1 MEKEHK
7 SEKRGKFSSSFGFIL
22 AATGSAVGLGN
33 LWKFPYVAGQNGGA
47 VFLIIYVLFIFLLGV
62 PIMLGEMA
70 IGRKTK
76 LNPIGAYK
84 ALNKK
89 YTFIGV
95 IGVLGAFV
103 ILSYYSVIGGWVLKY
118 ITTYLTGTHIIEP
131 TFYYQQFISSSF
143 EPILWHLVFMAA
155 TCFIVIKGVAA
166 GIEKFSKIL
175 LPALFILIIVI
186 VIRSVTLEGGM
197 AGIKYFF
204 VPDWSDIDTLPKFG
218 NVVVAA
224 MGQVFFSLSLGM
236 GTMITYGSYLK
247 KDSNMQK
254 SAVIVPVLDSIIAIL
269 AGLAILPA
277 VFAFGFEPSA
287 GPGLLFETLP
297 KVFTA
302 MPFGIVFGA
311 LFFILVFFAAITSAV
326 SLLEVV
332 TSFCIDNLHMKR
344 KPAAVLVSAAMA
356 VIGTFA
362 ALSFGVLGDV
372 KLFGSTLFDFMVF
385 LSDKVIMPIGG
396 MLMCIFVGY
405 IWGVDNIA
413 IEISNG
419 GVLPFRWKTLFSII
433 LRYVAPALIFIIF
446 MTSLFTSVG

>member
-1 MEKEHK
+1 MEQQDQ
-7 SEKRGKFSSSFGFIL
+7 RGKFSSSFGFIL

-33 LWKFPYVAGQNGGA
+33 LWKFPYVAGQSGGA
-47 VFLIIYVLFIFLLGV
+47 VFLIIYIVFVFLLGV

-84 ALNKK
+84 KLNKK
-89 YTFIGV
+89 YTFVGV
-95 IGVLGAFV
+95 IGVIGAFV

-118 ITTYLTGTHIIEP
+118 ITTYITGNQIQDSTA
-131 TFYYQQFISSSF
+131 YYQNFISSSI
-143 EPILWHLVFMAA
+143 EPILWHFGFMAA
-155 TCFIVIKGVAA
+155 TCFIVIKGISA
-166 GIEKFSKIL
+166 GIEKFSKVL
-175 LPALFILIIVI
+175 LPALFVLIII
-186 VIRSVTLEGGM
+186 TVIRSVTLEGGM
-197 AGIKYFF
+197 EGIKYFL
-204 VPDWSDIDTLPKFG
+204 VPDWSDINSFEKFA

-236 GTMITYGSYLK
+236 GTMITYGSYLNR
-247 KDSNMQK
+247 DSDLQK
-254 SAVIVPVLDSIIAIL
+254 SAVIVPILDTIIAVL

-297 KVFTA
+297 KVFA
-302 MPFGIVFGA
+302 EMPFGIVFGA
-311 LFFILVFFAAITSAV
+311 IFFILVFFAAITSSV

-344 KPAAVLVSAAMA
+344 KVAAILVSAIMA
-356 VIGTFA
+356 IIGVFA

-372 KLFGSTLFDFMVF
+372 KILGVTIFDFMVF
-385 LSDKVIMPIGG
+385 MSDMVIMPIGG

-405 IWGVDNIA
+405 VWGVDNIA
-413 IEISNG
+413 DEISNG
-419 GVLPFRWKTLFSII
+419 GVIPFKWKMLFSVIMK
-433 LRYVAPALIFIIF
+433 YVAPVLIFIIF
-446 MTSLFTSVG
+446 ISSFLA